1 LAPPGEAVTLPAF
14 AAAGAGERHQAVN
27 ADHRAVRAEPRVATD
42 AIAAFLLLRTFEATP
57 PPTCDACDDVE
68 FPPVLEPLAAHLAT
82 ALEQAVARAVS
93 GAEHIAVLTGGGVDS
108 GALLA
113 MAARARGAPA
123 KHVEAIALHFE
134 GPGDDRPHLAR
145 LCGDL
150 GLSAARVTP
159 ADAVPFFAQ
168 ALSLGGRPDPWP
180 TTAFELALAMR
191 ARDLGATRIL
201 AGFGGDHVFNGEGRD
216 LALLVKQG
224 HPVRAVREALTLQ
237 LPEGGS
243 GLAKLRDFL
252 VAPLLADH
260 VPESLRRMRRIR
272 RQKQPW
278 MGPAMLQF
286 VERHFSATPGRSTEP
301 RTPRARYQE
310 WMASPWFR
318 ELELRRQALERAIGV
333 RRRNPYLD
341 PELLRVLAR
350 VPPHCLLAD
359 GLQKGLF
366 RRAVA
371 RWVPE
376 SLRLRRD
383 KAWLEPAIDTLV
395 RHPGVAP
402 QLEALLDARELAAR
416 GLVEP
421 SAFRNIVRHETS
433 RSASAWVHFW
443 PALSAEAWLRGA

>member
-1 LAPPGEAVTLPAF
+1 VTAGPW
-14 AAAGAGERHQAVN
+14 AATE
-27 ADHRAVRAEPRVATD
+27 
-42 AIAAFLLLRTFEATP
+42 AIASFLLLRSFETTSP
-57 PPTCDACDDVE
+57 SGRDACDDVE
-68 FPPVLEPLAAHLAT
+68 FPPVLEHLAAHLAT
-82 ALEQAVARAVS
+82 ALEQAVARAID
-93 GAEHIAVLTGGGVDS
+93 GADHVAVLTGGGVDS

-113 MAARARGAPA
+113 IAAKARGASA
-123 KHVEAIALHFE
+123 KHIEAIALHFG

-150 GLSAARVTP
+150 GLRAVRVIP
-159 ADAVPFFAQ
+159 DEAVPFFTQ

-180 TTAFELALAMR
+180 TTAFELALATR

-224 HPVRAVREALTLQ
+224 HPLRAVRQALALR

-243 GLAKLRDFL
+243 GVARLRDFL
-252 VAPLLADH
+252 LAPLVADH
-260 VPESLRRMRRIR
+260 VPDALRRARRIR

-286 VERHFSATPGRSTEP
+286 VERHFAATPGRSIEP
-301 RTPRARYQE
+301 TTPRARCQE
-310 WMASPWFR
+310 WMASPWYR
-318 ELELRRQALERAIGV
+318 ELELRRESLERAIGV
-333 RRRNPYLD
+333 SRRNPYLD
-341 PELLRVLAR
+341 PELLRVVAR
-350 VPPHCLLAD
+350 IPPHCLLAD

-395 RHPGVAP
+395 RHPDVAP
-402 QLEALLDARELAAR
+402 QLEALLDARELVAR
-416 GLVEP
+416 GLVHP
-421 SAFRNIVRHETS
+421 SAFRNIVRYETS

>member
-1 LAPPGEAVTLPAF
+1 MPAF
-14 AAAGAGERHQAVN
+14 AATAAERQQAVT
-27 ADHRAVRAEPRVATD
+27 ADPNGLTGAL
-42 AIAAFLLLRTFEATP
+42 AAFLLLRTFDAEPSASEDTVAETEWP
-57 PPTCDACDDVE
+57 PMLDE
-68 FPPVLEPLAAHLAT
+68 LAAHLAT
-82 ALEQAVARAVS
+82 GLERAVS
-93 GAEHIAVLTGGGVDS
+93 RAIEGADHVAVLTGGGVDS

-113 MAARARGAPA
+113 MVVAKARGASV
-123 KHVEAIALHFE
+123 KHVEAVALHFG
-134 GPGDDRPHLAR
+134 GPGDDRPHLSR

-150 GLSAARVTP
+150 GLSPVRVTP
-159 ADAVPFFAQ
+159 LEAVPFFAQ

-180 TTAFELALAMR
+180 TTAFELALASR

-224 HPVRAVREALTLQ
+224 HPVRAVREALALQ

-260 VPESLRRMRRIR
+260 VPHSLRRARRIR
-272 RQKQPW
+272 RQQQPW

-286 VERHFSATPGRSTEP
+286 VGRHFSARPGRSIAPT
-301 RTPRARYQE
+301 TPRARYHE
-310 WMASPWFR
+310 WVTSPWRR
-318 ELELRRQALERAIGV
+318 ELELRREALERTIGV
-333 RRRNPYLD
+333 SRRNPYLD

-350 VPPHCLLAD
+350 IPPHCLLAD

-366 RRAVA
+366 RRAIA

-383 KAWLEPAIDTLV
+383 KAWLEPAIETLV
-395 RHPGVAP
+395 RHPTVAP

-416 GLVEP
+416 GLVN
-421 SAFRNIVRHETS
+421 SRFSHIVRYETS